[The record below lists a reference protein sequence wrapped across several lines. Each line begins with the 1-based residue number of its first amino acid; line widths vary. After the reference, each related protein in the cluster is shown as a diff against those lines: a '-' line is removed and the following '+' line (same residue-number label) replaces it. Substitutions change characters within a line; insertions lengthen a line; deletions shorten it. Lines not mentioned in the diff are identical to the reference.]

1 MTIGHPTSIDPHH
14 AVIVTIRGDAVEAAS
29 VPRIE
34 LDLSKFQS
42 GRWALQLDAVFS
54 RRRQPAV
61 IVAQG
66 VACLAVAWWAQLS
79 PRSYLQSVQGA
90 LFLSPLNIGFGQ
102 EAMAAAAR
110 HGPSTRLPF
119 PSVVVSAACPFLDRL
134 LTLADGWGSQ
144 VVETGGDLTAH
155 PTNRQAT
162 LNEDTRSLLG
172 LLPMLHGASP
182 GNAVKPDTAS
192 SPGILLRGD

>member
-1 MTIGHPTSIDPHH
+1 MTLWYPTPIDPQN
-14 AVIVTIRGDAVEAAS
+14 AVIVTIKGNPAQSGS
-29 VPRIE
+29 VPGVE

-61 IVAQG
+61 ILAQG

-79 PRSYLQSVQGA
+79 PRSYLHSVQGA
-90 LFLSPLNIGFGQ
+90 LFLSPLTIGFG
-102 EAMAAAAR
+102 EDAIAATAR
-110 HGPSTRLPF
+110 QGPSTRLPF
-119 PSVVVSAACPFLDRL
+119 PSVVASASYPFIDRL
-134 LTLADGWGSQ
+134 LALADSWGSQ

-162 LNEDTRSLLG
+162 LTEDTGSLLG
-172 LLPMLHGASP
+172 LLPLLQGASVSN
-182 GNAVKPDTAS
+182 GINPDGTIPATV
-192 SPGILLRGD
+192 LTR